1 VLLEHGEGTRVLAV
15 LFQGHDEIA
24 EHRRGLRRQ
33 VQRAGQRPDRQ
44 VAGAALQARV
54 TEVVAEVKWDGLR
67 VCIAVAGGQVG
78 AWSRS
83 GRDITAAYPELGVL
97 AAAAGDR
104 TLVLDGEIVALSGPR
119 PDFTALQ
126 RRMTA
131 SRPGAGLLATV
142 PVTLIVFDVLR
153 SGRDHLTGSPYV
165 LRRAL
170 LDDLGLPV
178 PGAVQVPPA
187 FPGEAAALLAA
198 TREQGWE
205 GIVLKRPASLY
216 HPGRRTRDW
225 LKLRNLRAVEVRVGG
240 WLPGTGG
247 RARLAGSVLMGL
259 PRPGALEF
267 AGAVGSGL
275 SMAELREL
283 TTLLQSLEQPGS
295 PFTGP
300 LPPRSPGTPGGPGPS
315 SPPKWPTSSSP
326 HLDGSANRCGA
337 ASDPASGRP
346 RTADDLFEYQA
357 IVWGGWVA
365 GCALTV
371 PATPSVPTSS
381 GRTSGPS
388 GHTPGRRTTQYW
400 SSCRARA

>member
-1 VLLEHGEGTRVLAV
+1 MPGQAAGESPGFIAPMLAT
-15 LFQGHDEIA
+15 A
-24 EHRRGLRRQ
+24 
-33 VQRAGQRPDRQ
+33 
-44 VAGAALQARV
+44 VAGLPADAA
-54 TEVVAEVKWDGLR
+54 EFVAEVKWDGLR
-67 VCIAVAGGQVG
+67 ACIAVAGGRVR

-97 AAAAGDR
+97 AAAAGRR
-104 TLVLDGEIVALSGPR
+104 TLVLDGEIVALSGPW

-131 SRPGAGLLATV
+131 SRPGAGLLAAV
-142 PVTLIVFDVLR
+142 PVTLIVFDVLQ
-153 SGRDHLTGSPYV
+153 SGRDHLASSPYV

-170 LDDLGLPV
+170 LEDLGLPV

-187 FPGEAAALLAA
+187 FPGEAAALLDV

-225 LKLRNLRAVEVRVGG
+225 LKLRNLHAAQVRVGG
-240 WLPGTGG
+240 WLPGTGA
-247 RARLAGSVLMGL
+247 RAPLAGSVLMGI

-283 TTLLQSLEQPGS
+283 TALLQSLEQPGS

-300 LPPRSPGTPGGPGPS
+300 LPPAITRHARWARPVITAEVTYLERTP
-315 SPPKWPTSSSP
+315 
-326 HLDGSANRCGA
+326 
-337 ASDPASGRP
+337 SGRLRQP
-346 RTADDLFEYQA
+346 
-357 IVWGGWVA
+357 VWRG
-365 GCALTV
+365 LR
-371 PATPSVPTSS
+371 PS
-381 GRTSGPS
+381 
-388 GHTPGRRTTQYW
+388 
-400 SSCRARA
+400 